1 MCVCVCVRVRA
12 CVRAC
17 VRVRAC
23 VCTSCI
29 RAYTHVQYVHTVCA
43 YVCVLYYRTN
53 VLPHFPSS
61 LFITTT
67 SPSPSHTLSPSL
79 PLSLSLSL
87 SPSLPPSPPSLPL
100 SLSLSPSLSLSHPPS
115 FTQYGSIS
123 DVRLVKTQSRGRANA
138 FAYVEYTTTAPVE
151 RALQTDRC
159 ELAGRIMFVS
169 QCKESGYTGTSQSR
183 GPGFKVRRV
192 RVKCNV
198 TIRT

>member
-1 MCVCVCVRVRA
+1 MCIQDFMHSCVHTCT
-12 CVRAC
+12 
-17 VRVRAC
+17 
-23 VCTSCI
+23 VCTYCM
-29 RAYTHVQYVHTVCA
+29 
-43 YVCVLYYRTN
+43 YVCVYL
-53 VLPHFPSS
+53 VLPYKCF
-61 LFITTT
+61 T
-67 SPSPSHTLSPSL
+67 SL
-79 PLSLSLSL
+79 PFVTLYHNYFSLSLSHSLSL
-87 SPSLPPSPPSLPL
+87 SPSLPLPLPLPLSLPPLPPSL

-198 TIRT
+198 AIRT